1 MVSTGHIASN
11 VRLEEGPSEDTL
23 PKWIDREGLGK
34 RRTATRKGES
44 YVDSYVALKHLVTTT
59 WNVFLKKL
67 SQSSTKQSIKQYNTY
82 RFKR

>member
-11 VRLEEGPSEDTL
+11 VRLEEGPSEGTS

-59 WNVFLKKL
+59 WN